1 MSAVTAR
8 DEVLA
13 RVRAALAVPGSHHAR
28 TDGPEPTGGLAPP
41 TGRTE
46 ILDLFEER
54 VVDYRASFERTA
66 RADLDTAVAAALTSR
81 SVASVVVPQGLP
93 ESLTEAIAEAGV
105 TVVTEETVQSDGRP
119 GPAALD
125 ALDGVVTT
133 SSVGIATTGT
143 IILDHSS
150 GQGAR
155 ALTLVPDLHVCIV
168 DADAVVTGVPEA
180 VARLRASVVAG
191 RPLTWVSGPSATSDI
206 ELERVEGV
214 HGPRTLHVVLVVD

>member
-1 MSAVTAR
+1 MSTSSAR

-13 RVRAALAVPGSHHAR
+13 RVRAALAVPGTHHAR
-28 TDGPEPTGGLAPP
+28 TDAPEPTGGLTPP

-46 ILDLFEER
+46 VLDLFEER
-54 VVDYRASFERTA
+54 VVDYRASFERTS
-66 RADLDTAVAAALTSR
+66 RADLADAVAAALRSR
-81 SVASVVVPQGLP
+81 SACSVVLPDGLP
-93 ESLTEAIAEAGV
+93 ESLTSAIAAAGIAV
-105 TVVTEETVQSDGRP
+105 STEESVASAGRP

-143 IILDHSS
+143 IILDHSA

-168 DADAVVTGVPEA
+168 AADDVVIGVPEA
-180 VARLRASVVAG
+180 VGRLRDSVVAG